1 MHSVRISNKVTG
13 FTVLCPPHKS
23 DWDISEAGT
32 SEAGTSEVGTSE
44 DNVISCPQDN
54 LNPFSIRTNTQ
65 CCVVSPENLTIPT
78 LSASLTPRSGI
89 VPKITF
95 IIPTIGRDTLPD
107 AIDCLLNQT
116 CQEWKA
122 IIIFDGIEPT
132 IRISDDRITIIKCE
146 KKHDRTFFHSAGY
159 VRNYGI
165 QFATTEWVAFLD
177 DDDGIKPTYVE
188 TFLKEIADYD
198 NDVIIFRMVKTDYAK
213 LSVSYADK
221 LNNMKPNEIKVEHLY
236 DTNPN
241 NEEERL
247 FRLLYT
253 MPFNN
258 TDNFYKSEVG
268 ISFAA
273 KKSLFDSGIVFE
285 TSAVEDFNF
294 LDEVRKNKHKM
305 MISPFLLYHVNN
317 YDFKIYSISNRV
329 FINHSEDLRIS
340 V

>member
-13 FTVLCPPHKS
+13 FTVLCPSHKS
-23 DWDISEAGT
+23 YWDTSEAGT
-32 SEAGTSEVGTSE
+32 SEAGTSE

-54 LNPFSIRTNTQ
+54 LNPFSIQNNTQ
-65 CCVVSPENLTIPT
+65 CCVVSPENLKIPT
-78 LSASLTPRSGI
+78 LCCTDASLTPRSGI

-116 CQEWKA
+116 CLEWKA

-132 IRISDDRITIIKCE
+132 IRISDDRITILQCE
-146 KKHDRTFFHSAGY
+146 KRHDRTHFHSAGY

-188 TFLKEIADYD
+188 TFLKEVTDYD
-198 NDVIIFRMVKTDYAK
+198 NDVIIFRMVRTDYAN
-213 LSVSYADK
+213 LSVSFADK
-221 LNNMKPNEIKVEHLY
+221 LNNTKPDEIKVEHLY

-241 NEEERL
+241 EERL

-273 KKSLFDSGIVFE
+273 KKSLFDSGIMFE
-285 TSAVEDFNF
+285 TSAVEDFEF
-294 LDEVRKNKHKM
+294 LDTVRKNNHKM
-305 MISPFLLYHVNN
+305 MISPYLLYHVNN
-317 YDFKIYSISNRV
+317 YDFNIDSISNRV
-329 FINHSEDLRIS
+329 FINHSEDLRIG

>member
-23 DWDISEAGT
+23 DWDTSEAGT
-32 SEAGTSEVGTSE
+32 SEAGTSEAYISE

-54 LNPFSIRTNTQ
+54 LNPFSIQNNTQ

-95 IIPTIGRDTLPD
+95 IIPTIGRYTLPD

-116 CQEWKA
+116 CLEWKA

-132 IRISDDRITIIKCE
+132 IRISDNRITIIQCE
-146 KKHDRTFFHSAGY
+146 KRHDRTYFHSAGY

-188 TFLKEIADYD
+188 TFLKEVADYD
-198 NDVIIFRMVKTDYAK
+198 NDVIIFRMTRIEYAK
-213 LSVSYADK
+213 LPVSFVDK
-221 LNNMKPNEIKVEHLY
+221 LNNMKPDEIDVLKSY

-241 NEEERL
+241 NEEEFL
-247 FRLLYT
+247 FRVFYT
-253 MPFNN
+253 MPFDKI
-258 TDNFYKSEVG
+258 DNFYESNVG

-273 KKSLFDSGIVFE
+273 KKSLFDSGIIFK
-285 TSAVEDFNF
+285 TSHIEDFEF
-294 LDEVRKNKHKM
+294 LDTVRKNNHKM
-305 MISPFLLYHVNN
+305 MISPYLLYHVNN
-317 YDFKIYSISNRV
+317 YDFKIDSISNRV
-329 FINHSEDLRIS
+329 FINHSEESRIG